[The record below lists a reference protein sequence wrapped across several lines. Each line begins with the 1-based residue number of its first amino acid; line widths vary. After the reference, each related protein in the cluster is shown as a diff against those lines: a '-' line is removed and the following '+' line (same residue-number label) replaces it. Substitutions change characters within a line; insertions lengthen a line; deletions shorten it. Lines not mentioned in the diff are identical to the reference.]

1 MMKKWFQSAVL
12 LMAVSTLSACATKEL
27 LSQGGS
33 TTKIVEQGIA
43 QDHVIAFGRPAQ
55 VLQGMPADAIV
66 IVGKQNSYVLSE
78 GGGQFS
84 NLISKLDPR
93 YIRVTN
99 GLRLFSA
106 NNDGRF
112 VSQLSLRYSRIKSD
126 FSKADIDFFLQNNVR
141 ECTHDSEIRMNV
153 QSFCFDIPL
162 AGAIYPAVSNQGSL
176 RPLSKPYPIEVY
188 TKVEQT
194 QQHPNK
200 VGKKIALFP
209 FAVAFDVIT
218 LPFQAIG
225 EIFD

>member
-1 MMKKWFQSAVL
+1 MKKWFQSAAL
-12 LMAVSTLSACATKEL
+12 LMVVSALSACATKEL

-33 TTKIVEQGIA
+33 SIKTVEQSIL

-55 VLQGMPADAIV
+55 LLPEMPADTIV
-66 IVGKQNSYVLSE
+66 IVGKQNSYVLTE
-78 GGGQFS
+78 GGRQFS
-84 NLISKLDPR
+84 TLIGKLDAR

-99 GLRLFSA
+99 GLRLYSA

-112 VSQLSLRYSRIKSD
+112 VSKLNLRYSRVKND
-126 FSKADIDFFLQNNVR
+126 FSKADVDFFLQNNVR
-141 ECTHDSEIRMNV
+141 ECTHDSETRMNV

-162 AGAIYPAVSNQGSL
+162 AGGIYPAVNNQGNL

-194 QQHPNK
+194 QQQSNK

-225 EIFD
+225 QIFD